1 MHVTDLRGLFF
12 EVDAISKLQGDLNG
26 RVIDFDTTQF
36 SICSLEVSLER
47 SLNSGQV
54 TYVPKFGLNDKSA
67 SMQLSKE
74 LGESSSFSRDHDEGS
89 FQNIPQLETIDEKP
103 VDSEK
108 KDNYILDSLKISSRI
123 ERKTSGWSV
132 SDEGWK
138 GYCSF
143 VGIDIGITTAE
154 LEVND
159 F

>member
-1 MHVTDLRGLFF
+1 M
-12 EVDAISKLQGDLNG
+12 SKLQGDLNG
-26 RVIDFDTTQF
+26 RVIDFDTTQI
-36 SICSLEVSLER
+36 SICSLEASSER
-47 SLNSGQV
+47 SLNTGQV
-54 TYVPKFGLNDKSA
+54 NYVPKFGLNDKSV

-74 LGESSSFSRDHDEGS
+74 LGESSSFSRDHDDGS
-89 FQNIPQLETIDEKP
+89 FQNIPPELETIDEKP
-103 VDSEK
+103 IDSEK
-108 KDNYILDSLKISSRI
+108 KDNYILDNLRISSRI

-132 SDEGWK
+132 SDDGWK

>member
-1 MHVTDLRGLFF
+1 M
-12 EVDAISKLQGDLNG
+12 SKLQGDLNG
-26 RVIDFDTTQF
+26 RAINFDTTQF
-36 SICSLEVSLER
+36 SICSLEVSAER
-47 SLNSGQV
+47 SLNTGQV
-54 TYVPKFGLNDKSA
+54 NYVPKFGLNDKSV

-89 FQNIPQLETIDEKP
+89 FQNIPPELETTDEKP

-108 KDNYILDSLKISSRI
+108 KDNYILDNLRISSRI
-123 ERKTSGWSV
+123 GRKTSGWSV
-132 SDEGWK
+132 SNDGWK

-154 LEVND
+154 LEVNA